1 MIQAFLGALSIAA
14 GLVAAG
20 VGVIAARQA
29 LRAARRCHRKTTGLW
44 ATVPEGWGPWFLGG
58 FSTLAMGIRGLAAL
72 TAWLAWTLAGLG
84 FVGVGIRLVSRS

>member
-58 FSTLAMGIRGLAAL
+58 FAELAAGIRGLGALAA
-72 TAWLAWTLAGLG
+72 WVAWTLAGLA
-84 FVGVGIRLVSRS
+84 FLGIGLRLIVRS